1 MILQDRDIKI
11 INYLEQNGGTIQQIG
26 DLYFSGSY
34 DAAKHRLRKLEQ
46 DKFVKGDLHPII
58 NKKVYFKGKMPSYH
72 KILAQDI
79 YIKNKDIIQ
88 EFKREVKLE
97 KFKVDI
103 FIITK
108 KLNIYI
114 IELDIF
120 NRTSKE
126 KQEAIRKYIKAK
138 LNKEPRI
145 IVLNKTAIEKQST
158 IALSD

>member
-11 INYLEQNGGTIQQIG
+11 INYLEQYGGTIQQIG

-79 YIKNKDIIQ
+79 YIMNIEMIQ
-88 EFKREVKLE
+88 EFKREAKLD
-97 KFKVDI
+97 KYIVDI
-103 FIITK
+103 FILTK

-120 NRTSKE
+120 NKTTSK
-126 KQEAIRKYIKAK
+126 KIEAVKKYIKTK
-138 LNKEPRI
+138 LNKEATI
-145 IVLNKTAIEKQST
+145 IVFNKKDIDNKKHLNKI
-158 IALSD
+158 I

>member
-1 MILQDRDIKI
+1 MKLQDRDIDI
-11 INYLEQNGGTIQQIG
+11 INHYGGTIQQYA
-26 DLYFSGSY
+26 DLFFNGSY
-34 DAAKHRLRKLEQ
+34 NSAKHRLKILKENKLIKC
-46 DKFVKGDLHPII
+46 DNHPIV
-58 NKKVYFKGKMPSYH
+58 NKKVYYKKKLPSYH
-72 KILAQDI
+72 GIIAQDI

-97 KFKVDI
+97 KFKVDV

-126 KQEAIRKYIKAK
+126 KQEAVRKYIKTK

-158 IALSD
+158 ITLSD

>member
-1 MILQDRDIKI
+1 MKLQARDIDIVNHAEK
-11 INYLEQNGGTIQQIG
+11 YGGTIQQYA
-26 DLYFSGSY
+26 DLFFDGSY
-34 DAAKHRLRKLEQ
+34 NASKHRLKILKDNKLI
-46 DKFVKGDLHPII
+46 KADLHPIA
-58 NKKVYFKGKMPSYH
+58 NKKVYFKGKIPSYH
-72 KILAQDI
+72 SLIAQDI

-88 EFKREVKLE
+88 EFKREAKLD

-126 KQEAIRKYIKAK
+126 KQEAIRKYIKIK

-145 IVLNKTAIEKQST
+145 IVLTKSDIEKKDT
-158 IALSD
+158 ITLSD